1 MVVRRGGR
9 CSGEEA
15 KANQPG
21 DAGEG
26 KPLFAHAFFSRFKT
40 RITLTQLANRRQPR
54 YTAYSD
60 RIIVAH
66 LELSALLVAESGC

>member
-1 MVVRRGGR
+1 MPARENRCLLTPFSDR
-9 CSGEEA
+9 CS
-15 KANQPG
+15 
-21 DAGEG
+21 
-26 KPLFAHAFFSRFKT
+26 T
-40 RITLTQLANRRQPR
+40 RTTLTQLANRRQPR